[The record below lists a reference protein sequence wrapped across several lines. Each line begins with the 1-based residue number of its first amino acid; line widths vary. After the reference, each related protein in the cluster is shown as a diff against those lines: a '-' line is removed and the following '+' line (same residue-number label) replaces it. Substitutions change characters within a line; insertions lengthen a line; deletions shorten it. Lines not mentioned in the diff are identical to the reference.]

1 MASEMEP
8 QPPRTMPSPT
18 KVVSCPGSASSTT
31 HNPSERARDALRILD
46 EAADLARSWF
56 DRGQT
61 EIETKRDGSPVTLA
75 DRDVEQ
81 FLRHSLEDRFPDDGV
96 LGEEFPE
103 KKTASG
109 NRWILDPIDGTKSFI
124 RGVPLYATLLAYQQ
138 QDDIIFGAIALPSL
152 SQTIYAERGGGCW
165 ANGQQ
170 ARVSRLGDL
179 SGAHVMATW
188 LEDWDVRVL
197 EKLQRRGAI
206 VRTWG
211 DAYGYFLVATG
222 RADAIVDYTVQLYD
236 VAPMS
241 VIVEEA
247 GGRFT
252 STSGVNSLH
261 TGSGLATNGLIH
273 EPLLDTLGS
282 ETANA

>member
-1 MASEMEP
+1 MEP
-8 QPPRTMPSPT
+8 RSPT
-18 KVVSCPGSASSTT
+18 PTPPPTNDEPCPGRANSIEPD
-31 HNPSERARDALRILD
+31 PSERARHALRILD
-46 EAADLARSWF
+46 EAANLARGWF

-61 EIETKRDGSPVTLA
+61 EVETKRDGSPVTLA

-81 FLRHSLEDRFPDDGV
+81 FMRHSLEERFPDDGV

-138 QDDIIFGAIALPSL
+138 QGDVVFGAIALPSL

-170 ARVSRLGDL
+170 AQVSQRGDL
-179 SGAHVMATW
+179 SGAHIMATW

-197 EKLQRRGAI
+197 ERLQRRGAI

-252 STSGVNSLH
+252 TTTGVSSLEA
-261 TGSGLATNGLIH
+261 GSGLATNGLIH
-273 EPLLDTLGS
+273 QSLLDTLGS